1 MVTPPGYARHES
13 NGPLISRGH
22 DDERRVFMTHGTV
35 KWFNE
40 AKGFGFITKD
50 DGGDVFVHYSVIV
63 GNGFRSLSEG
73 QRVEFDVIAGQKGS
87 AAANVRKI
95 G

>member
-1 MVTPPGYARHES
+1 MS
-13 NGPLISRGH
+13 K
-22 DDERRVFMTHGTV
+22 GTV

-50 DGGDVFVHYSVIV
+50 DGGDVFVHYSAIEGAGFKSLVEGDNV
-63 GNGFRSLSEG
+63 NFEVVNGP
-73 QRVEFDVIAGQKGS
+73 KGP
-87 AAANVRKI
+87 AAANVVK